1 MKLAKDL
8 VAASATPLVLAVL
21 RGGDS
26 YGYAILQEI
35 KAASGGRLEWTEG
48 MLYPLLHRLES
59 RRYIESYQATSDA
72 GRIRKYYRLLTAGSD
87 HLDAQSRDFDLISS
101 TLAALRSPNAGGTH
115 VIA

>member
-8 VAASATPLVLAVL
+8 VAASAAPLALAVL
-21 RGGDS
+21 RRHDS
-26 YGYAILQEI
+26 YGYAILRDI

-59 RRYIESYQATSDA
+59 RRFIESYQETSDA
-72 GRIRKYYRLLTAGSD
+72 GRVRRYYRLLTAGGD
-87 HLDAQSRDFDLISS
+87 HLDAQSRDFDLIAS
-101 TLAALRSPNAGGTH
+101 TLAALRDPNPGGTH